1 MNTLSNLIATYTSL
15 GFWGSI
21 LTSAAGQ
28 GLVPAPR
35 KQLNVAAAYCVHE
48 LPPSVLIHTPPLA
61 APTKRRPGVVGSAA
75 IALIRPVALN
85 VAPTNTPPKFD
96 EAFSIGWGPIK
107 FHVGRLVLVPAACA
121 AAITRICTAAI
132 TRICTAALPYAP
144 VGTPN

>member
-1 MNTLSNLIATYTSL
+1 MVGGLLLTGSSTIAPIAWLGNASLI
-15 GFWGSI
+15 G
-21 LTSAAGQ
+21 
-28 GLVPAPR
+28 
-35 KQLNVAAAYCVHE
+35 LNV
-48 LPPSVLIHTPPLA
+48 LPPSLLIQTPPLA

-121 AAITRICTAAI
+121 AAITRICTAA
-132 TRICTAALPYAP
+132 LPYAP